1 MNFETKYLI
10 RWGIPGWVFLLMSL
24 WPFAMFSKG
33 VPVNDPV
40 KSISFIFSTAV
51 IGVVIG
57 YLIYQIYF
65 AYDWLLGLSEREFIN
80 GDELPLRPWGKWYH
94 FNKRSEYRKFKAK
107 QYYKLEFEWQ
117 NELSKITDENKRNY
131 IATRFSHLLST
142 THSLGA
148 LCWSLFIS
156 LFVNLL
162 HLSYS
167 ITYVRTLF
175 HTGSIVL
182 NSILILLIL
191 LPSIAN
197 QKYYS
202 RNVNEFRMHFLNEFK
217 KSGAL

>member
-24 WPFAMFSKG
+24 WPFVIFSKG

-57 YLIYQIYF
+57 YLIYQVYF

-80 GDELPLRPWGKWYH
+80 GDELSLRPWGKWYH
-94 FNKRSEYRKFKAK
+94 FNKRSEYRKYKAK

-117 NELSKITDENKRNY
+117 NELSKITDENKRTY

-156 LFVNLL
+156 LFVNLF

-167 ITYVRTLF
+167 ITYVRTLL

-182 NSILILLIL
+182 NCILILLIL

-202 RNVNEFRMHFLNEFK
+202 RNVNAFRMHFLNEFK
-217 KSGAL
+217 K